1 MATLPDHDPAL
12 ASASF
17 DKLRALFAAL
27 PPDALLPVRA
37 DVRPLLISAFA
48 TSQAARETALA
59 ARLAKLPAEELSAN
73 SAQLLDDAGWAL
85 WHARS
90 QLERAMTPAE
100 STPLPGELTERA
112 NVLRERMLRVLRY
125 WFEDDAELGK
135 TLAALARKKLA
146 ANELGPD
153 LLRLAGLYRER
164 HETLKA
170 DARHYKIE
178 DAPDAESTAA
188 AISAQLNA
196 ASADGVRIW
205 TEQLSRAQAL
215 LTALHADLR
224 AAALYLLRKDP
235 TAPERFPELN
245 ARVATRGRPRKS
257 AEASPSQPPPVAAPV
272 EPAPVEA
279 APN

>member
-73 SAQLLDDAGWAL
+73 SAQLLDDAAWAL

-100 STPLPGELTERA
+100 STPLPVELTERA

-135 TLAALARKKLA
+135 TLSLLARKKPA

-153 LLRLAGLYRER
+153 LLKLATLYRER

-188 AISAQLNA
+188 AISTQLNA
-196 ASADGVRIW
+196 ASADGVRLW
-205 TEQLSRAQAL
+205 TEQLSRAQAV
-215 LTALHADLR
+215 LTAVHADVR

-235 TAPERFPELN
+235 TAPERFPELS
-245 ARVATRGRPRKS
+245 ARTAIRGRPRKQ

-272 EPAPVEA
+272 EPAPVEVVA
-279 APN
+279 N